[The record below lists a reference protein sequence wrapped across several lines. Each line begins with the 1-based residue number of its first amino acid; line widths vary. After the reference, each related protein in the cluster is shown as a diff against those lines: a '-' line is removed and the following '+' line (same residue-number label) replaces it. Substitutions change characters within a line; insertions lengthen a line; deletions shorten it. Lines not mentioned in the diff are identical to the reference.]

1 MSFGLPKPTYF
12 FIRSVKETMHVSFSL
27 IQRLLSYCYR
37 LAALHPNDCLPCSL
51 CFRKTKKKILLIMF
65 MSLSLT
71 LKLAHISLKNSI
83 FSLLH
88 QIFTIVKRF
97 LFLVE
102 DFSDYLH
109 LFNLATSC
117 PRNQGLNETA
127 FQIHC
132 TKSNLMKNG
141 I

>member
-1 MSFGLPKPTYF
+1 
-12 FIRSVKETMHVSFSL
+12 
-27 IQRLLSYCYR
+27 
-37 LAALHPNDCLPCSL
+37 
-51 CFRKTKKKILLIMF
+51 MF

-102 DFSDYLH
+102 DFSDYDSWNNIPLY
-109 LFNLATSC
+109 LSSLV
-117 PRNQGLNETA
+117 
-127 FQIHC
+127 
-132 TKSNLMKNG
+132 
-141 I
+141 